1 MMNIIVINEY
11 IKIYIIY
18 YQCVIWEIWVIL
30 IVLDTNVILDNT
42 TINIVNKL

>member
-1 MMNIIVINEY
+1 MMNIIVIKEY
-11 IKIYIIY
+11 IKIHIIY